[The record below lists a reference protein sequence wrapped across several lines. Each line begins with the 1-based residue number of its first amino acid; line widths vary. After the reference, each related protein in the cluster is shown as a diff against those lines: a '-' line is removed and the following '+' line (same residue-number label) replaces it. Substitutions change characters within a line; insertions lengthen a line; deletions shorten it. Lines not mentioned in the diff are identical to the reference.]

1 MLKIKVLG
9 TGCAKCDKLFL
20 ETQKA
25 VAASGVEA
33 DLGKVDQLNDIVS
46 YGVMMTPAL
55 VINEEVR
62 SVGKIPKQA
71 EMIKWFTEASN
82 K

>member
-9 TGCAKCDKLFL
+9 TGCAKCDKLFS

-33 DLGKVDQLNDIVS
+33 DLSKVDQLNEIVN

-55 VINEEVR
+55 VINEEVTC
-62 SVGKIPKQA
+62 VGKIPKQA
-71 EMIKWFTEASN
+71 EMIKWFVDADSE
-82 K
+82 